1 MMKRLRITVCALLVL
16 MLLSGC
22 AASQS
27 SMKATTEE
35 SYNYAYDTAAAEEP
49 AYEPETSMTTAESES
64 AAGGFDAGEADPNY
78 GNHKII
84 TTYSFEM
91 RTDEFDNH
99 FKQLQDKAAQLG
111 GYVQSSS
118 VSGTKPETY
127 SDYGRTANLTFR
139 IPTAKVKEFVD
150 FTQGTG
156 EITYSNCD
164 TEDITLNYFDTE
176 TRLGV
181 LRDQLDRLKEI
192 MKTTGNMEDLVELE
206 KAISE
211 TTLEIEQYTTQLRR
225 YDDLVDY
232 TTVYVTI
239 NENRL
244 TKGPAAKEGMG
255 ERMSAG
261 LSESFVAVGVFL
273 ENALVAIVC
282 AIPAI
287 LVIAVLAAIV
297 VLIVKLIKKG
307 KARNAVKREAKA
319 QERRERMEK
328 LSANKIEEQ
337 KNIVAST
344 QSTDGY
350 YDTRSTVR
358 VTGTGTVSIKPD
370 IAEVGFTVRAQEKD
384 VSEAQQQ
391 NAKLMEAVLEVIK
404 TRGIA
409 EEDIETGYLNI
420 NEVRDYSK
428 NTSKVVGYEVYHT
441 VNVKVRDMDVLGS
454 LISEAVAAGA
464 SDVSGPEYSI
474 EDDSEAYLQALGM
487 AVESAG
493 AKARAIAAGAGV
505 RLTNLPI
512 SIDENGGADSAV
524 VYDNTNKTLKPQAT
538 AAPAEDALTEAQTV
552 MPTIKVTATVDA
564 TYQIMR

>member
-1 MMKRLRITVCALLVL
+1 MMKRLRITICALLVL

-22 AASQS
+22 AGSPSFTNMKQASS
-27 SMKATTEE
+27 ADDHAWEEEAPMMAETEAASTIE
-35 SYNYAYDTAAAEEP
+35 APQTDSDYQDTA
-49 AYEPETSMTTAESES
+49 
-64 AAGGFDAGEADPNY
+64 GGYDAGTSYPNY

-84 TTYSFEM
+84 TSYSFEM
-91 RTDEFDNH
+91 RTDEFDTH
-99 FKQLQDKAAQLG
+99 FKQLQDKVAQLG
-111 GYVQSSS
+111 GYVQFSS

-139 IPTAKVKEFVD
+139 IPTAKAKEFVD

-164 TEDITLNYFDTE
+164 TDDITLNYFDTE

-232 TTVYVTI
+232 TTVHVNI

-282 AIPAI
+282 AIPAL

-328 LSANKIEEQ
+328 LSANKKE
-337 KNIVAST
+337 
-344 QSTDGY
+344 
-350 YDTRSTVR
+350 DT
-358 VTGTGTVSIKPD
+358 
-370 IAEVGFTVRAQEKD
+370 EKK
-384 VSEAQQQ
+384 E
-391 NAKLMEAVLEVIK
+391 
-404 TRGIA
+404 
-409 EEDIETGYLNI
+409 
-420 NEVRDYSK
+420 
-428 NTSKVVGYEVYHT
+428 
-441 VNVKVRDMDVLGS
+441 
-454 LISEAVAAGA
+454 
-464 SDVSGPEYSI
+464 
-474 EDDSEAYLQALGM
+474 
-487 AVESAG
+487 
-493 AKARAIAAGAGV
+493 
-505 RLTNLPI
+505 
-512 SIDENGGADSAV
+512 
-524 VYDNTNKTLKPQAT
+524 
-538 AAPAEDALTEAQTV
+538 
-552 MPTIKVTATVDA
+552 
-564 TYQIMR
+564 

>member
-1 MMKRLRITVCALLVL
+1 
-16 MLLSGC
+16 
-22 AASQS
+22 
-27 SMKATTEE
+27 
-35 SYNYAYDTAAAEEP
+35 
-49 AYEPETSMTTAESES
+49 
-64 AAGGFDAGEADPNY
+64 
-78 GNHKII
+78 
-84 TTYSFEM
+84 M

-118 VSGTKPETY
+118 VSGTKPVTY

-192 MKTTGNMEDLVELE
+192 MKTTSNMEDLVELE

-232 TTVYVTI
+232 TTIYVNI

-297 VLIVKLIKKG
+297 VLVVKLIKKG

-328 LSANKIEEQ
+328 LSANKKE
-337 KNIVAST
+337 NT
-344 QSTDGY
+344 
-350 YDTRSTVR
+350 
-358 VTGTGTVSIKPD
+358 
-370 IAEVGFTVRAQEKD
+370 EKK
-384 VSEAQQQ
+384 E
-391 NAKLMEAVLEVIK
+391 
-404 TRGIA
+404 
-409 EEDIETGYLNI
+409 
-420 NEVRDYSK
+420 
-428 NTSKVVGYEVYHT
+428 
-441 VNVKVRDMDVLGS
+441 
-454 LISEAVAAGA
+454 
-464 SDVSGPEYSI
+464 
-474 EDDSEAYLQALGM
+474 
-487 AVESAG
+487 
-493 AKARAIAAGAGV
+493 
-505 RLTNLPI
+505 
-512 SIDENGGADSAV
+512 
-524 VYDNTNKTLKPQAT
+524 
-538 AAPAEDALTEAQTV
+538 
-552 MPTIKVTATVDA
+552 
-564 TYQIMR
+564 

>member
-1 MMKRLRITVCALLVL
+1 MMKRLRITVCAVLVL

-35 SYNYAYDTAAAEEP
+35 SYNYAYDTAGAAEEP
-49 AYEPETSMTTAESES
+49 AYEPETAMTTAESES
-64 AAGGFDAGEADPNY
+64 AVGGFDAGEADPNY

-84 TTYSFEM
+84 TTYTFEM

-118 VSGTKPETY
+118 VSGTKPVTY

-273 ENALVAIVC
+273 ENVLVAIVC

-297 VLIVKLIKKG
+297 VLVVKLIKKG

-328 LSANKIEEQ
+328 LSANKKE
-337 KNIVAST
+337 NT
-344 QSTDGY
+344 
-350 YDTRSTVR
+350 
-358 VTGTGTVSIKPD
+358 
-370 IAEVGFTVRAQEKD
+370 EKK
-384 VSEAQQQ
+384 E
-391 NAKLMEAVLEVIK
+391 
-404 TRGIA
+404 
-409 EEDIETGYLNI
+409 
-420 NEVRDYSK
+420 
-428 NTSKVVGYEVYHT
+428 
-441 VNVKVRDMDVLGS
+441 
-454 LISEAVAAGA
+454 
-464 SDVSGPEYSI
+464 
-474 EDDSEAYLQALGM
+474 
-487 AVESAG
+487 
-493 AKARAIAAGAGV
+493 
-505 RLTNLPI
+505 
-512 SIDENGGADSAV
+512 
-524 VYDNTNKTLKPQAT
+524 
-538 AAPAEDALTEAQTV
+538 
-552 MPTIKVTATVDA
+552 
-564 TYQIMR
+564 

>member
-22 AASQS
+22 AGSPSFTNMKQASS
-27 SMKATTEE
+27 ANDHAWEEEAPMMAETEAA
-35 SYNYAYDTAAAEEP
+35 STIVAPQTDDTQA
-49 AYEPETSMTTAESES
+49 
-64 AAGGFDAGEADPNY
+64 AAGGYDAGASDPNY

-84 TTYSFEM
+84 TTYTFEM

-139 IPTAKVKEFVD
+139 IPTAKAKEFVD

-244 TKGPAAKEGMG
+244 AKGPAAKEGMG

-297 VLIVKLIKKG
+297 VLVVKLIKKG

-328 LSANKIEEQ
+328 LSANKKE
-337 KNIVAST
+337 
-344 QSTDGY
+344 
-350 YDTRSTVR
+350 DT
-358 VTGTGTVSIKPD
+358 
-370 IAEVGFTVRAQEKD
+370 EKK
-384 VSEAQQQ
+384 E
-391 NAKLMEAVLEVIK
+391 
-404 TRGIA
+404 
-409 EEDIETGYLNI
+409 
-420 NEVRDYSK
+420 
-428 NTSKVVGYEVYHT
+428 
-441 VNVKVRDMDVLGS
+441 
-454 LISEAVAAGA
+454 
-464 SDVSGPEYSI
+464 
-474 EDDSEAYLQALGM
+474 
-487 AVESAG
+487 
-493 AKARAIAAGAGV
+493 
-505 RLTNLPI
+505 
-512 SIDENGGADSAV
+512 
-524 VYDNTNKTLKPQAT
+524 
-538 AAPAEDALTEAQTV
+538 
-552 MPTIKVTATVDA
+552 
-564 TYQIMR
+564 

>member
-16 MLLSGC
+16 MLLAGC
-22 AASQS
+22 AGSPSFMNTKQASS
-27 SMKATTEE
+27 ANDYAWEE
-35 SYNYAYDTAAAEEP
+35 EAPMMAA
-49 AYEPETSMTTAESES
+49 SEAAPTIEAPQTDS
-64 AAGGFDAGEADPNY
+64 DYQAAAGGYDTGASDPNY

-84 TTYSFEM
+84 TTYTFEM

-139 IPTAKVKEFVD
+139 IPTAKAKEFVD

-297 VLIVKLIKKG
+297 VLVVKLIKKG

-328 LSANKIEEQ
+328 LSANK
-337 KNIVAST
+337 K
-344 QSTDGY
+344 
-350 YDTRSTVR
+350 
-358 VTGTGTVSIKPD
+358 
-370 IAEVGFTVRAQEKD
+370 
-384 VSEAQQQ
+384 
-391 NAKLMEAVLEVIK
+391 
-404 TRGIA
+404 
-409 EEDIETGYLNI
+409 
-420 NEVRDYSK
+420 
-428 NTSKVVGYEVYHT
+428 
-441 VNVKVRDMDVLGS
+441 
-454 LISEAVAAGA
+454 
-464 SDVSGPEYSI
+464 
-474 EDDSEAYLQALGM
+474 
-487 AVESAG
+487 
-493 AKARAIAAGAGV
+493 
-505 RLTNLPI
+505 
-512 SIDENGGADSAV
+512 
-524 VYDNTNKTLKPQAT
+524 
-538 AAPAEDALTEAQTV
+538 
-552 MPTIKVTATVDA
+552 
-564 TYQIMR
+564 

>member
-1 MMKRLRITVCALLVL
+1 MMKRLRITVCAVLVL

-49 AYEPETSMTTAESES
+49 AYEPETAMTTEASES

-84 TTYSFEM
+84 TTYTFEM

-127 SDYGRTANLTFR
+127 SDYGRTANLAFR
-139 IPTAKVKEFVD
+139 IPTAKAKEFVD

-244 TKGPAAKEGMG
+244 AKGPAAKEGMG

-297 VLIVKLIKKG
+297 VLVVKLIKKG

-328 LSANKIEEQ
+328 LSANKKE
-337 KNIVAST
+337 NT
-344 QSTDGY
+344 
-350 YDTRSTVR
+350 
-358 VTGTGTVSIKPD
+358 
-370 IAEVGFTVRAQEKD
+370 EKK
-384 VSEAQQQ
+384 E
-391 NAKLMEAVLEVIK
+391 
-404 TRGIA
+404 
-409 EEDIETGYLNI
+409 
-420 NEVRDYSK
+420 
-428 NTSKVVGYEVYHT
+428 
-441 VNVKVRDMDVLGS
+441 
-454 LISEAVAAGA
+454 
-464 SDVSGPEYSI
+464 
-474 EDDSEAYLQALGM
+474 
-487 AVESAG
+487 
-493 AKARAIAAGAGV
+493 
-505 RLTNLPI
+505 
-512 SIDENGGADSAV
+512 
-524 VYDNTNKTLKPQAT
+524 
-538 AAPAEDALTEAQTV
+538 
-552 MPTIKVTATVDA
+552 
-564 TYQIMR
+564 

>member
-232 TTVYVTI
+232 QREPPHQRPCRKGRHGRAYVRGAFGELRGGRRIPRERTGSHSMR
-239 NENRL
+239 NTRDTGDRGAGRDSCAHSE
-244 TKGPAAKEGMG
+244 AHKEGESQECRKARG
-255 ERMSAG
+255 KGAG
-261 LSESFVAVGVFL
+261 
-273 ENALVAIVC
+273 
-282 AIPAI
+282 
-287 LVIAVLAAIV
+287 AAGTN
-297 VLIVKLIKKG
+297 G
-307 KARNAVKREAKA
+307 KAQR
-319 QERRERMEK
+319 Q
-328 LSANKIEEQ
+328 
-337 KNIVAST
+337 
-344 QSTDGY
+344 
-350 YDTRSTVR
+350 
-358 VTGTGTVSIKPD
+358 
-370 IAEVGFTVRAQEKD
+370 
-384 VSEAQQQ
+384 
-391 NAKLMEAVLEVIK
+391 
-404 TRGIA
+404 
-409 EEDIETGYLNI
+409 
-420 NEVRDYSK
+420 
-428 NTSKVVGYEVYHT
+428 
-441 VNVKVRDMDVLGS
+441 
-454 LISEAVAAGA
+454 
-464 SDVSGPEYSI
+464 
-474 EDDSEAYLQALGM
+474 
-487 AVESAG
+487 
-493 AKARAIAAGAGV
+493 
-505 RLTNLPI
+505 
-512 SIDENGGADSAV
+512 
-524 VYDNTNKTLKPQAT
+524 
-538 AAPAEDALTEAQTV
+538 
-552 MPTIKVTATVDA
+552 
-564 TYQIMR
+564 